1 MINIKGFLGYG
12 FYLIK
17 FIEEKYVDN
26 FFNKGEIHFE
36 PLQYFKNLE
45 DNDGD
50 DIIGDSYE
58 GATVYNFSRDNG
70 IDIYWRKLGDTNSPE
85 HIENASGKITEHLI
99 EEWRQEIC
107 VSCFGWLYDEDFFLF
122 DEKESSYKLSSD
134 ALSRLNSFNYSNRV
148 PVIIRADIFLQKLGI
163 NAVKYG
169 NVRYY
174 DENNM
179 ENAFDYDS
187 LVFNKRMKYSSQ
199 QEFRLARNISLLDE
213 YKNLYLGDM
222 KDCAIP
228 VENLSEFEYKIEW

>member
-1 MINIKGFLGYG
+1 LGYG

-26 FFNKGEIHFE
+26 FLNKGEIHFE
-36 PLQYFKNLE
+36 PLQFFKNLE

-50 DIIGDSYE
+50 HVIGDSYE
-58 GATVYNFSRDNG
+58 GATVFNFSRDNG
-70 IDIYWRKLGDTNSPE
+70 IDIFLREYGDTNPPIR
-85 HIENASGKITEHLI
+85 IEDANGRITERITKEL
-99 EEWRQEIC
+99 RQKIGA
-107 VSCFGWLYDEDFFLF
+107 SCFGWLYDEDFFLF

-134 ALSRLNSFNYSNRV
+134 TLSRLNSFNYSNRV

-163 NAVKYG
+163 NAVEYG

-179 ENAFDYDS
+179 ENAFGYDS

-199 QEFRLARNISLLDE
+199 QEFRLARDISLLDE

-222 KDCAIP
+222 NNFAVG
-228 VENLSEFEYKIEW
+228 VENLSEFKYKIEW